1 MIDCLLIGHNQIDMT
16 QYEKI
21 LRQMGT
27 DSGFYRD
34 LNLSFIWYNNKP
46 YSASDI
52 FNLFYCYGDSA
63 REENRPVSMGE
74 TFSNAI
80 AYLGTYIHGRG
91 FTFDYVNSFRDD
103 KEKLKAI
110 LKENHVLTV
119 AVITTLYVS
128 MLPIIEIVNFVRE
141 HNPAAKIIVGGPF
154 IFYQFKTL
162 NPSSIKHLFEKEIG
176 ADIYVNSSQ
185 GEATLVK
192 ILHALKNKL
201 SWHDINNIY
210 YKTDGRYISTPL
222 LSENNILSDNPVQ
235 WDLFAHRIGRVVNIR
250 TSISCPF
257 SCFFCG
263 YPEYAGKFQSITAGE
278 IIHQLKQLHKIESV
292 DRVIFIDDTFNVP
305 RQRYKQLLPLM
316 VKNKF
321 RFKWISNFRA
331 QYVDTEMVRLMKDS
345 GCEVV
350 FLGLESGSDKILE
363 NMNKMS
369 SVGKY
374 LDGIARLKEQGILTM
389 GSFILG
395 FPGETQK
402 TVRQTIEFI
411 KKSGIDFFRVHL
423 WYCQPITPIW
433 RQRNKFKLKGDAFD
447 WEHETMDC
455 RTASH
460 MIYDIF
466 STIDEPVWVP
476 QYDFEFNSIWNLLER
491 GMTLEEVKKF
501 LGAFQQGVKQKIMN
515 PNKKDV
521 TTDVIRQIS
530 ETAAPCSLL
539 PDNGDKQPKTVIA
552 NDLENTIRF
561 NF

>member
-235 WDLFAHRIGRVVNIR
+235 WDLFAHHIGRVVNIR

-321 RFKWISNFRA
+321 RFKSIQISN
-331 QYVDTEMVRLMKDS
+331 
-345 GCEVV
+345 
-350 FLGLESGSDKILE
+350 
-363 NMNKMS
+363 
-369 SVGKY
+369 
-374 LDGIARLKEQGILTM
+374 
-389 GSFILG
+389 
-395 FPGETQK
+395 
-402 TVRQTIEFI
+402 IE
-411 KKSGIDFFRVHL
+411 
-423 WYCQPITPIW
+423 
-433 RQRNKFKLKGDAFD
+433 KLY
-447 WEHETMDC
+447 T
-455 RTASH
+455 
-460 MIYDIF
+460 
-466 STIDEPVWVP
+466 
-476 QYDFEFNSIWNLLER
+476 
-491 GMTLEEVKKF
+491 
-501 LGAFQQGVKQKIMN
+501 
-515 PNKKDV
+515 
-521 TTDVIRQIS
+521 
-530 ETAAPCSLL
+530 
-539 PDNGDKQPKTVIA
+539 
-552 NDLENTIRF
+552 
-561 NF
+561 